1 MQFLII
7 LKVMTVFVLDNGHES
22 PFNINV
28 FAPVVDFSIEVVV
41 AVYLI
46 DDTIFDELTEVSVLA
61 VII

>member
-1 MQFLII
+1 
-7 LKVMTVFVLDNGHES
+7 MTVFVLDNGHES